1 MSTPIEMEISRLHTE
16 RTNNRVLFLE
26 GNLDE
31 YSYEKKDNSLLNQLE
46 NLFMERNLEE
56 ILVSVN

>member
-31 YSYEKKDNSLLNQLE
+31 YSYEKNDNSLLNQLE